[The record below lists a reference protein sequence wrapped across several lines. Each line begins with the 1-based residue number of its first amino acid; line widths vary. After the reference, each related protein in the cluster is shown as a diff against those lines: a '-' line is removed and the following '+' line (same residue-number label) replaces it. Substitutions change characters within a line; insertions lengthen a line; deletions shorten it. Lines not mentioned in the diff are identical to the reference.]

1 MRLKLILLTILTT
14 LTFQSYSQKSSND
27 SISCV
32 PTSSLRKAL
41 VMKVNYKKLQEEIS
55 IVRDSNLVLLDVISN
70 KDTIIDLKEKQI
82 VLYQEKE
89 ELYKKQL
96 NIKDKQIELYK
107 NKFIGS
113 KKKFIIVSGIGG
125 IIITLLILL

>member
-1 MRLKLILLTILTT
+1 
-14 LTFQSYSQKSSND
+14 
-27 SISCV
+27 
-32 PTSSLRKAL
+32 
-41 VMKVNYKKLQEEIS
+41 MKVNYKKLQEEIS
-55 IVRDSNLVLLDVISN
+55 IVRDSNLVLLDVISK

-107 NKFIGS
+107 NKFTGS

>member
-41 VMKVNYKKLQEEIS
+41 VMKANYKKLQEEIS
-55 IVRDSNLVLLDVISN
+55 IVRDSNFLLLDVISN

-96 NIKDKQIELYK
+96 TIKDKQIELYK
-107 NKFIGS
+107 NKFAGS
-113 KKKFIIVSGIGG
+113 KRKFIFVSGVGG